1 MSLNSNMNSETNQ
14 DAKQASNYSP
24 RPNIDHLV
32 KRIVVERRKV
42 RKNTLITLTLSFL
55 VVAVLAIFASNG

>member
-24 RPNIDHLV
+24 RPNIDHLI
-32 KRIVVERRKV
+32 KRIVVERRKE
-42 RKNTLITLTLSFL
+42 RKNTLRTLTLSFL

>member
-14 DAKQASNYSP
+14 DAKQAFNYSP

-55 VVAVLAIFASNG
+55 GVAVLAIFVSNG

>member
-1 MSLNSNMNSETNQ
+1 MSLNSNMNNETNQ
-14 DAKQASNYSP
+14 DAEQAFNYSP
-24 RPNIDHLV
+24 RPNIDHLI

-55 VVAVLAIFASNG
+55 GVAVLAIFVSNG

>member
-24 RPNIDHLV
+24 RPNIDHLI
-32 KRIVVERRKV
+32 KRIVVERRKE
-42 RKNTLITLTLSFL
+42 RKNNLVTLTLSFL
-55 VVAVLAIFASNG
+55 VVAVLAIFVSNG

>member
-55 VVAVLAIFASNG
+55 GVAVLVIFVSNG

>member
-24 RPNIDHLV
+24 RPNIDHLI
-32 KRIVVERRKV
+32 KRIVIEKKKE

-55 VVAVLAIFASNG
+55 GVAVLAIFVSNG

>member
-24 RPNIDHLV
+24 RPNIDHLI
-32 KRIVVERRKV
+32 KRIVVERRKE
-42 RKNTLITLTLSFL
+42 RKNNLITLTLSFL
-55 VVAVLAIFASNG
+55 VVAALAIFVSNG

>member
-24 RPNIDHLV
+24 RPNIDHLI
-32 KRIVVERRKV
+32 KRIVVERRKK
-42 RKNTLITLTLSFL
+42 RKNTFITLTLSFL
-55 VVAVLAIFASNG
+55 GVAVLVIFVSNG